1 MRNITLI
8 IASHNK
14 SILRPK
20 SKEYG
25 CNRRN
30 KESCSLQNR
39 CLTAKVIYKNTV
51 TNNGDDEK
59 RMYFGNSDT
68 IFKVVYN
75 IATIQGILIKKIMLI
90 VQSYRNTFS
99 NKIE

>member
-20 SKEYG
+20 SKEYC
-25 CNRRN
+25 CNSRN

-39 CLTAKVIYKNTV
+39 CLTPKVIYKNTV

-59 RMYFGNSDT
+59 RIYLSNSDT
-68 IFKVVYN
+68 IFKE
-75 IATIQGILIKKIMLI
+75 Q
-90 VQSYRNTFS
+90 YRNYTRDF
-99 NKIE
+99 NKESYANCTGLSKYIWQ

>member
-59 RMYFGNSDT
+59 RIYFGNSDT
-68 IFKVVYN
+68 IFKEQYSN
-75 IATIQGILIKKIMLI
+75 YTRDFNKKNYANCTGLSKYI
-90 VQSYRNTFS
+90 
-99 NKIE
+99 